1 MIKFFDSNILNI
13 ISLTIFLIPVSL
25 ISGPFIPDFLLSLSC
40 LLFLFYCV
48 KNKQSDFFKINFFYL
63 SSIFYFLILI
73 SAILSEEVY
82 VSLKSV
88 AFYFRFIV
96 FSVCVYFI
104 FSKNLKILNY
114 FFKII
119 FYLFLFIIFDS
130 LLQFIIGYNLAGFD
144 LLVQNSQIRVTSF
157 FGEDLK
163 LGSYLARFFPFFVY
177 SLIIINLKKLDFLKI
192 IILNLYLIIIIMTG
206 ERTAILF
213 SFLSLIYLM
222 IFLKNNKLKKYLI
235 ITIPLLLLS
244 AIFLLSTNS
253 NLKDR
258 IVNQTI
264 NQIFNKDRPNELKLE
279 SDKGR
284 NLMAFSYIHDQHYR
298 TAIKVFKDNIFLGSG
313 PKTFR
318 YLCNKGEYKVG
329 PDSCSTHPHNTYIQ
343 LLAETGIFSF
353 LIVTLVFL
361 YFLSLSIRE
370 LFFRKKIFSNNLQ
383 ICMICCILINLW
395 PLSPSG
401 NFYNNW
407 LNIIYF
413 FPVGFYILSK
423 TSKDIL

>member
-1 MIKFFDSNILNI
+1 M
-13 ISLTIFLIPVSL
+13 
-25 ISGPFIPDFLLSLSC
+25 
-40 LLFLFYCV
+40 
-48 KNKQSDFFKINFFYL
+48 
-63 SSIFYFLILI
+63 
-73 SAILSEEVY
+73 
-82 VSLKSV
+82 
-88 AFYFRFIV
+88 
-96 FSVCVYFI
+96 
-104 FSKNLKILNY
+104 
-114 FFKII
+114 
-119 FYLFLFIIFDS
+119 FIIFDS

-329 PDSCSTHPHNTYIQ
+329 PD
-343 LLAETGIFSF
+343 F
-353 LIVTLVFL
+353 LF
-361 YFLSLSIRE
+361 
-370 LFFRKKIFSNNLQ
+370 N
-383 ICMICCILINLW
+383 
-395 PLSPSG
+395 SP
-401 NFYNNW
+401 
-407 LNIIYF
+407 
-413 FPVGFYILSK
+413 
-423 TSKDIL
+423 T

>member
-13 ISLTIFLIPVSL
+13 ISLTIFLIPVSV

-48 KNKQSDFFKINFFYL
+48 KNNQLDFFKINFFYI

-96 FSVCVYFI
+96 FSVCIYFI
-104 FSKNLKILNY
+104 FSRNLKILNY

-130 LLQFIIGYNLAGFD
+130 LFQFIIGYNLAGFD
-144 LLVQNSQIRVTSF
+144 ILVQNSQIRVTSF

-235 ITIPLLLLS
+235 ITIPILLFSAILLLG
-244 AIFLLSTNS
+244 TNS

-264 NQIFNKDRPNELKLE
+264 NQIFNKDRPSELKLE

-298 TAIKVFKDNIFLGSG
+298 TAIKIFKDNIFLGSG

-318 YLCNKGEYKVG
+318 YLCNKDEYNVG
-329 PDSCSTHPHNTYIQ
+329 RDSCSTHPHNTYIQ

-370 LFFRKKIFSNNLQ
+370 LFFRKKIFCNNLQ
-383 ICMICCILINLW
+383 TCMICCILVNLW

-401 NFYNNW
+401 NFFNNW
-407 LNIIYF
+407 LSIIYF

>member
-1 MIKFFDSNILNI
+1 M
-13 ISLTIFLIPVSL
+13 
-25 ISGPFIPDFLLSLSC
+25 
-40 LLFLFYCV
+40 
-48 KNKQSDFFKINFFYL
+48 
-63 SSIFYFLILI
+63 ILI

-96 FSVCVYFI
+96 FSVCIYFI

-192 IILNLYLIIIIMTG
+192 IILNLYLIIIITTG

-235 ITIPLLLLS
+235 ITIPILL
-244 AIFLLSTNS
+244 F
-253 NLKDR
+253 
-258 IVNQTI
+258 Q
-264 NQIFNKDRPNELKLE
+264 QY
-279 SDKGR
+279 
-284 NLMAFSYIHDQHYR
+284 SY
-298 TAIKVFKDNIFLGSG
+298 
-313 PKTFR
+313 
-318 YLCNKGEYKVG
+318 
-329 PDSCSTHPHNTYIQ
+329 
-343 LLAETGIFSF
+343 
-353 LIVTLVFL
+353 
-361 YFLSLSIRE
+361 
-370 LFFRKKIFSNNLQ
+370 
-383 ICMICCILINLW
+383 
-395 PLSPSG
+395 
-401 NFYNNW
+401 
-407 LNIIYF
+407 
-413 FPVGFYILSK
+413 
-423 TSKDIL
+423 